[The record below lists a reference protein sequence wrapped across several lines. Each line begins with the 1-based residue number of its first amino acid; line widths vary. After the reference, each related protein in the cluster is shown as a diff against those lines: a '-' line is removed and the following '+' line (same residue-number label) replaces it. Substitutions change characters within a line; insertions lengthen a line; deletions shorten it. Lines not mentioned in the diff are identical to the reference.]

1 VKKNEL
7 KEMLKPII
15 KECVREA
22 LYEEGLLANVVTEV
36 VKGMRATTLVES
48 TQRTPA
54 RRATAPAAP
63 ATPAPNMEEHNR
75 ATRQKVNEH
84 RRKLMKA
91 IGGDSYN
98 GIDLFEGT
106 QPMKAHEA
114 TDAPPGG
121 VDLGDL
127 SDSGVDISSIM
138 GGASRMW
145 AAMK

>member
-1 VKKNEL
+1 MKKNEL
-7 KEMLKPII
+7 KEMLKPVI

-36 VKGMRATTLVES
+36 VKGMQATTLVES
-48 TQRTPA
+48 TQRAAPE
-54 RRATAPAAP
+54 PAAP
-63 ATPAPNMEEHNR
+63 PVPNIEEHNR

-84 RRKLMKA
+84 RRKLMEA

-106 QPMKAHEA
+106 QPMSSHEVA
-114 TDAPPGG
+114 AAQPGS
-121 VDLGDL
+121 VDMGDPG
-127 SDSGVDISSIM
+127 DSGVDISSIM

-145 AAMK
+145 AALK